1 MSIINSNT
9 INIDEI
15 DFRVKEYNNPSNF
28 SSINGYCRFNR
39 EVDIYYNLANKY
51 REVRNFNKAIE
62 FYNKALNKIRYSDKI
77 IFDLIVMYVST
88 LYVSNKFNEALS
100 VSKKYLNKY
109 QNFKQLYLLNTLI
122 FNKMGNEIGQYKNI
136 KKLNSIEEDVKYSN
150 IYMELVN
157 CIN

>member
-9 INIDEI
+9 INIDEV
-15 DFRVKEYNNPSNF
+15 DFRVKEYSNPSNF

-62 FYNKALNKIRYSDKI
+62 FYDKALKKSRYSDKI
-77 IFDLIVMYVST
+77 VFDLIIMYVST

-100 VSKKYLNKY
+100 ISKKYLNKY
-109 QNFKQLYLLNTLI
+109 PNFKQLYLLNTLI

-136 KKLNSIEEDVKYSN
+136 KKLNSIEEDIKYSN
-150 IYMELVN
+150 IYMEL
-157 CIN
+157 INHIN

>member
-62 FYNKALNKIRYSDKI
+62 FYN
-77 IFDLIVMYVST
+77 
-88 LYVSNKFNEALS
+88 
-100 VSKKYLNKY
+100 
-109 QNFKQLYLLNTLI
+109 
-122 FNKMGNEIGQYKNI
+122 
-136 KKLNSIEEDVKYSN
+136 
-150 IYMELVN
+150 
-157 CIN
+157 

>member
-77 IFDLIVMYVST
+77 VFDLIVMYIST

-109 QNFKQLYLLNTLI
+109 PNFKQLYLLNTLI

>member
-1 MSIINSNT
+1 
-9 INIDEI
+9 
-15 DFRVKEYNNPSNF
+15 
-28 SSINGYCRFNR
+28 
-39 EVDIYYNLANKY
+39 
-51 REVRNFNKAIE
+51 
-62 FYNKALNKIRYSDKI
+62 
-77 IFDLIVMYVST
+77 MYIST

-109 QNFKQLYLLNTLI
+109 PNFKQLYLLNTLI

>member
-15 DFRVKEYNNPSNF
+15 DFRVNEYNNPSNF

-109 QNFKQLYLLNTLI
+109 PNFKQLYLLNTLI
-122 FNKMGNEIGQYKNI
+122 FNKMGNEIGQYKNL

-150 IYMELVN
+150 IYMEL
-157 CIN
+157 INRMN

>member
-9 INIDEI
+9 INIDEV
-15 DFRVKEYNNPSNF
+15 DFRVKEYSNPSNF

-77 IFDLIVMYVST
+77 VFDLIVMYIST

-109 QNFKQLYLLNTLI
+109 PNFKQLYLLNTLI

>member
-15 DFRVKEYNNPSNF
+15 DFRVNKYNNPSNF

-109 QNFKQLYLLNTLI
+109 PNFKQLYLLNTLI
-122 FNKMGNEIGQYKNI
+122 FNKMGNEIGQYKNL

-150 IYMELVN
+150 IYMEL
-157 CIN
+157 INRMN